1 MNRITERGETS
12 ETEDDGPLS
21 YCDKFLT
28 PIRRRH
34 NGTHHKNI

>member
-1 MNRITERGETS
+1 MNRITERGETKLS
-12 ETEDDGPLS
+12 GADGPLS